1 MCLLSLFLCVCL
13 LVIPCKSNIIFH
25 LITFDL
31 HLYNVKFLLF
41 DLHPYL
47 AHVLRETFQTLTQ
60 TQTQS
65 SPNHT
70 TFIMAVRF
78 MLKFH

>member
-1 MCLLSLFLCVCL
+1 MSPCLLSL
-13 LVIPCKSNIIFH
+13 CKSNIIFH

-47 AHVLRETFQTLTQ
+47 VHVLRDPNPDSIFA
-60 TQTQS
+60 
-65 SPNHT
+65 PNHS